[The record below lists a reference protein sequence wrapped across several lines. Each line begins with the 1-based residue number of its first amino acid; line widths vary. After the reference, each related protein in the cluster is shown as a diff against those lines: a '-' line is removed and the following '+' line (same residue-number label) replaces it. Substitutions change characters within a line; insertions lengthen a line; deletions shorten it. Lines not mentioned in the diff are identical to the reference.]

1 MVNLSITK
9 VKSEFVPIFTQLA
22 KVAKA
27 EYKITNE
34 PKTAKKS
41 TKKAQKKPSK
51 KLLEAIAQI
60 ERGEV
65 IEFKDIDEY
74 LAKIDE

>member
-41 TKKAQKKPSK
+41 PKKAQQKALGGDRSN
-51 KLLEAIAQI
+51 
-60 ERGEV
+60 
-65 IEFKDIDEY
+65 
-74 LAKIDE
+74 